1 MSAASLAI
9 ANGAVL
15 LTRLFGVGGGAW
27 DVLTPTG
34 DGITANRTY
43 TATGTWSGYIAE
55 GQVARESAVA
65 AGVPAAGDKRWEA
78 ISRNAIPQPGTI
90 LRSVATPTIAFLVV
104 APDVVPDYYRAIVR
118 PATAINPTSSLLD
131 LQTNSGVTVALGMD
145 IL

>member
-9 ANGAVL
+9 AKGAVL

-34 DGITANRTY
+34 DGITADRIY
-43 TATGTWSGYIAE
+43 VLSGTWNGFIAE
-55 GQVARESAVA
+55 NQVAREAAAA

-90 LRSVATPTIAFLVV
+90 LRSVATPAIAFLIV
-104 APDVVPDYYRAIVR
+104 APDIVPDYYRAIVR
-118 PATAINPTSSLLD
+118 PATAINPTTSLLD
-131 LQTNSGVTVALGMD
+131 LQTTSGVTVALGMD
-145 IL
+145 VL